1 MHILK
6 TKERYIENEVL
17 V

>member
-6 TKERYIENEVL
+6 TKKITTNL
-17 V
+17 

>member
-6 TKERYIENEVL
+6 T
-17 V
+17 